1 VIQALELLAAL
12 GGRLAAH
19 RGTAG
24 ILRGTAGI
32 VRDQAPPLL
41 DGWAGVDAV
50 AVSTGNV
57 LR

>member
-41 DGWAGVDAV
+41 DGWTV
-50 AVSTGNV
+50 
-57 LR
+57 